1 LIDGIYFSKN
11 LFNYLNRIENYKSKG
26 ESIMQIKD
34 STFLITGG
42 SLGIGKATAKLL
54 IEKGGKVAITGRNKS
69 RLEKSAKE
77 IGAFPINAD
86 VAKLKDIQK
95 TYDEFLKEFNK
106 LDCLI
111 NNAGIGGNWN
121 QIFDLDVEDFTNVY
135 SVNVFGAALMAKH
148 AANLFKKQNY
158 GNIINI
164 SSTAGSKGFAN
175 GTVYASSKF
184 ALRGMT
190 QCWQA
195 ELRKYNVRVMLVN
208 PSEVITAFGN
218 GEGIERKEVKNKL
231 RGDEIA
237 HSIVSALEM
246 DDRGFIPEV
255 TIWAT
260 NPF

>member
-1 LIDGIYFSKN
+1 
-11 LFNYLNRIENYKSKG
+11 
-26 ESIMQIKD
+26 MQIKN

-69 RLEKSAKE
+69 RLEKAAKE

-86 VAKLKDIQK
+86 AGKPEDIK
-95 TYDEFLKEFNK
+95 RTYDEFLNHFNK
-106 LDCLI
+106 LDCLV
-111 NNAGIGGNWN
+111 NNAGIGGRWN
-121 QIFDLDVEDFTNVY
+121 QLTELEFDDFLNVY
-135 SVNVFGAALMAKH
+135 TVNVFGAAMMAKY
-148 AANLFKKQNY
+148 AANIFKKQNY
-158 GNIINI
+158 GNIINVA
-164 SSTAGSKGFAN
+164 STAATKGYAN
-175 GTVYASSKF
+175 GTVYSSSKF

-195 ELRKYNVRVMLVN
+195 EMRKYNVRVILIN

-218 GEGIERKEVKNKL
+218 DEGKERSEVPNKL
-231 RGDEIA
+231 RSFEIA
-237 HSIVSALEM
+237 HTIVSTLEM

>member
-1 LIDGIYFSKN
+1 
-11 LFNYLNRIENYKSKG
+11 
-26 ESIMQIKD
+26 MQIKD
-34 STFLITGG
+34 STFLVTGG

-54 IEKGGKVAITGRNKS
+54 IEKGGKVAITGRNKL
-69 RLEKSAKE
+69 RLESAAKE
-77 IGAFPINAD
+77 IGAFLINAD
-86 VAKLKDIQK
+86 VSKSEDVKR
-95 TYDEFLKEFNK
+95 TYDEFISHFGKI
-106 LDCLI
+106 DCLI
-111 NNAGIGGNWN
+111 NNAGIGGDWN
-121 QIFDLDVEDFTNVY
+121 QVFDLDVEDFMDVY

-148 AANLFKKQNY
+148 AANLFKKQNH

-195 ELRKYNVRVMLVN
+195 ELRKYNVRVMLIN

-218 GEGIERKEVKNKL
+218 GEGKERKEVENKL
-231 RGDEIA
+231 RGHEIA
-237 HSIVSALEM
+237 HSIVTALEM